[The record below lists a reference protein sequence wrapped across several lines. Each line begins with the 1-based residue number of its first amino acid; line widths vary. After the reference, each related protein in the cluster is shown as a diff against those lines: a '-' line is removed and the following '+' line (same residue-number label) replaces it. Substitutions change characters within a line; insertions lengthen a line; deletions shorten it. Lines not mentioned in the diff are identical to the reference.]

1 MSKNLYYHLI
11 IYSPK
16 YPETKG
22 HPSNPKTPLY
32 HIPLQGGGGGL
43 AIKAHTGSHKKVSA
57 VLNSKM

>member
-32 HIPLQGGGGGL
+32 HIPLLMTKLGL
-43 AIKAHTGSHKKVSA
+43 TFYIATKLAYLLTA
-57 VLNSKM
+57 L